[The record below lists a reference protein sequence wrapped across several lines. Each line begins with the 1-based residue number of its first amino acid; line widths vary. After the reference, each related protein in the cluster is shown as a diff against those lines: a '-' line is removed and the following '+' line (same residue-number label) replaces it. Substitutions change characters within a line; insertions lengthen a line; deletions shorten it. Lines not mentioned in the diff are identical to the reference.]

1 MFVEI
6 QENVRAARKPL
17 FWTQNQQ
24 RIVETLVFTHYVH
37 IFGDMFKLYK
47 WPGLSLMY
55 YLGEKNSKLTCQRD
69 TKRQHIN
76 SGLSKLCRTIK
87 SKLFSNLD
95 TFRPGAIVKLGLR
108 SKWYKLLIAVPTPN
122 YLLTKGKQWNL
133 LVINSLVTVEPNIY
147 WVVNLRRILVLT
159 ACPAPASQWL
169 WLPQVSAHSSHSPAP
184 GSHCLCLCSRWH
196 RVPASHAHWCLWQ
209 SPDVPDTGPCW
220 WWCWWCV
227 DSEDKHARAG
237 GDKGLLHIA

>member
-1 MFVEI
+1 MTKLAQYRPNIYLNIWIQIQLVDFNMIYPGAFYRLSCASWGQMFVEI

-76 SGLSKLCRTIK
+76 SGLSKLYRTIK
-87 SKLFSNLD
+87 SKFGFNCSVTRTHLD
-95 TFRPGAIVKLGLR
+95 PGYCQG
-108 SKWYKLLIAVPTPN
+108 
-122 YLLTKGKQWNL
+122 
-133 LVINSLVTVEPNIY
+133 
-147 WVVNLRRILVLT
+147 RI
-159 ACPAPASQWL
+159 
-169 WLPQVSAHSSHSPAP
+169 
-184 GSHCLCLCSRWH
+184 
-196 RVPASHAHWCLWQ
+196 
-209 SPDVPDTGPCW
+209 
-220 WWCWWCV
+220 
-227 DSEDKHARAG
+227 EE
-237 GDKGLLHIA
+237 